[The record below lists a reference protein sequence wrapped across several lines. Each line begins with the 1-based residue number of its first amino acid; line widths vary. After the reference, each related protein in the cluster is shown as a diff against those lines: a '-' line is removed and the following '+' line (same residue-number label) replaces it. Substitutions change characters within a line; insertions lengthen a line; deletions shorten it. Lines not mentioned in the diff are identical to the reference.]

1 MYSCTYAYT
10 YILSVYIYVHPCI
23 ISIFTATC
31 TLIQWY
37 LSFTTAL
44 CVAQVLDWK
53 KVTLQFSF
61 PEIGAWPV
69 ITRWGSNVSS
79 LGFVV
84 DISIADG
91 VTNWS
96 GHLPLRFLRICWRWN
111 RFIRKMFGSHFDT
124 FIYNISYII
133 HHSRKSWFFLGV
145 FLGVSPRLLRSTGA
159 KIWISGSATCPPQFA
174 SLALKHRD
182 FPLRKG

>member
-1 MYSCTYAYT
+1 MECSIDVSIFLWWLLDISRFYLLQDE
-10 YILSVYIYVHPCI
+10 YILCIHIYIYMHTPICIVVHMHIHIYYPYIYIYPCI

-37 LSFTTAL
+37 DSFTTAL
-44 CVAQVLDWK
+44 CVAQILDWK

-91 VTNWS
+91 VTNYS
-96 GHLPLRFLRICWRWN
+96 GHLPVRFLRICWRWN
-111 RFIRKMFGSHFDT
+111 RFIRKMFGS
-124 FIYNISYII
+124 
-133 HHSRKSWFFLGV
+133 L
-145 FLGVSPRLLRSTGA
+145 
-159 KIWISGSATCPPQFA
+159 
-174 SLALKHRD
+174 
-182 FPLRKG
+182 

>member
-1 MYSCTYAYT
+1 MVIIRVYIHPEVGRIWNVQLMFPYFCDDCLTFLGSIYCRMNIYCVYIYIYIHAYSDMYSCTYAYT
-10 YILSVYIYVHPCI
+10 YILSVYIYIYPCI

-37 LSFTTAL
+37 DSFTTAL
-44 CVAQVLDWK
+44 CVAQILDWK

-91 VTNWS
+91 VTNYS
-96 GHLPLRFLRICWRWN
+96 GHLPVRFLRICWRWN
-111 RFIRKMFGSHFDT
+111 RFIRKMFGS
-124 FIYNISYII
+124 
-133 HHSRKSWFFLGV
+133 L
-145 FLGVSPRLLRSTGA
+145 
-159 KIWISGSATCPPQFA
+159 
-174 SLALKHRD
+174 
-182 FPLRKG
+182 